1 MLALI
6 YIAVFENEKR
16 VLDKEHLLEDW
27 RGALVLLAVGG
38 FIVGVIGHLVQSKTI
53 TVTGILLVFV
63 ALLVFPVL
71 LWVRGTG

>member
-16 VLDKEHLLEDW
+16 VLEKEHLLEEW
-27 RGALVLLAVGG
+27 RSALVLLAVGG

-63 ALLVFPVL
+63 ALIIFPVL